1 MVPGMIADRKPPPRR
16 TQTDR
21 REESD
26 RRMLRAATRLIA
38 RQGVSGTSLAEV
50 GLAAGYSR
58 GLPVDRYGSKRGL
71 IEALLDSMAA
81 WFEARVANTAS
92 SKRGVE
98 AVLERIAAHVDGAR
112 KSPLATTALYAIY
125 LESLAAMPALRPK
138 VGALLDRWRGELVVG
153 LRQAQSAGEIRGDID
168 CEQHAAIILGALRG
182 LIIEHLMGSAETDL
196 DAIRDAVS
204 GLVRQAMVPP
214 APRKAVRR

>member
-1 MVPGMIADRKPPPRR
+1 
-16 TQTDR
+16 
-21 REESD
+21 
-26 RRMLRAATRLIA
+26 MLRAATRLIA

>member
-16 TQTDR
+16 TQVDR

-26 RRMLRAATRLIA
+26 RRMLRAATRLFA

-81 WFEARVANTAS
+81 WFAARVADTTS
-92 SKRGVE
+92 SKRGVA
-98 AVLERIAAHVDGAR
+98 AVLDRIEAHVDGAR
-112 KSPLATTALYAIY
+112 KSPVATAALYAIY

-138 VGALLDRWRGELVVG
+138 VGALLERWRRDLVVG
-153 LRQAQSAGEIRGDID
+153 LRQAQSAGELRSDID

-182 LIIEHLMGSAETDL
+182 LIIEHLMADAETDL
-196 DAIRDAVS
+196 DAIRDAVT
-204 GLVRQAMVPP
+204 GLVRQAMVSP
-214 APRKAVRR
+214 APRKVARR

>member
-1 MVPGMIADRKPPPRR
+1 MVPGMIAVRKPLPRR
-16 TQTDR
+16 TQLDR

-26 RRMLRAATRLIA
+26 RRMLRAATKLFA

-58 GLPVDRYGSKRGL
+58 GLPVDRYGSKFGL

-81 WFEARVANTAS
+81 WFEARVADTVS
-92 SKRGVE
+92 GKRGVE
-98 AVLERIAAHVDGAR
+98 AVIERIEAHVDGAR
-112 KSPLATTALYAIY
+112 KSPLATAALYAIY

-138 VGALLDRWRGELVVG
+138 VGALLERWRGDLVTG
-153 LRQAQSAGEIRGDID
+153 LRQARASGQIGDID

-182 LIIEHLMGSAETDL
+182 LIIEHLMADARTDL

-204 GLVRQAMVPP
+204 GLVRQAMVSPT
-214 APRKAVRR
+214 APKVARR

>member
-16 TQTDR
+16 TQVDR

-26 RRMLRAATRLIA
+26 RRMLRAATKLFA

-81 WFEARVANTAS
+81 WFEARVAGGPS
-92 SKRGVE
+92 SRQGVR
-98 AVLERIAAHVDGAR
+98 AVLERIEAHVDGAR
-112 KSPLATTALYAIY
+112 KSPLATAALYAIY
-125 LESLAAMPALRPK
+125 LESLGAMPVLRPK
-138 VGALLDRWRGELVVG
+138 VGALLERWRRDLVVG
-153 LRQAQSAGEIRGDID
+153 LRQAQTAGEIRGDID

-182 LIIEHLMGSAETDL
+182 LIIEHLMANAGTDL
-196 DAIRDAVS
+196 DAIRDAVT
-204 GLVRQAMVPP
+204 GLVRQAMLSPP
-214 APRKAVRR
+214 ARKAAPR

>member
-1 MVPGMIADRKPPPRR
+1 MLPGMIAARKPQPRR
-16 TQTDR
+16 TQLDR

-26 RRMLRAATRLIA
+26 RRMLRAAMKLFA

-58 GLPVDRYGSKRGL
+58 GLPVDRHGSKRGL

-81 WFEARVANTAS
+81 WFEARVAERVSN
-92 SKRGVE
+92 RQGVA
-98 AVLERIAAHVDGAR
+98 AVLERIEAHVDGAR
-112 KSPLATTALYAIY
+112 ESRLATTALYAIY

-138 VGALLDRWRGELVVG
+138 VGALLERWRGELAVG
-153 LRQAQSAGEIRGDID
+153 LHQAREAGEIRDDID

-182 LIIEHLMGSAETDL
+182 LVIEHLMADAKTDL
-196 DAIRDAVS
+196 DAIRDAVA
-204 GLVRQAMVPP
+204 GLVRQAMTSP
-214 APRKAVRR
+214 AVRKATRR

>member
-1 MVPGMIADRKPPPRR
+1 MVPGMVPDRKPPPRR
-16 TQTDR
+16 TQVDR

-26 RRMLRAATRLIA
+26 RRMLRAATRLFA

-81 WFEARVANTAS
+81 WFAARVAGNTS
-92 SKRGVE
+92 GRQGVA
-98 AVLERIAAHVDGAR
+98 AVMERIEAHVDGAR
-112 KSPLATTALYAIY
+112 KSPLATAALYAIY
-125 LESLAAMPALRPK
+125 LESLGAMPALRPK
-138 VGALLDRWRGELVVG
+138 VGALLDRWRGDLVVG
-153 LRQAQSAGEIRGDID
+153 LRQAQRASEIQGDID

-182 LIIEHLMGSAETDL
+182 LIIEHLMADAETDL
-196 DAIRDAVS
+196 DAIRDAVT
-204 GLVRQAMVPP
+204 GLVRQVMVG
-214 APRKAVRR
+214 KASRR

>member
-1 MVPGMIADRKPPPRR
+1 MIADRKPPPRR
-16 TQTDR
+16 TQVDR
-21 REESD
+21 REQSD
-26 RRMLRAATRLIA
+26 RRMLRAATRLFA

-58 GLPVDRYGSKRGL
+58 GLPVDRYGSKLGL

-81 WFEARVANTAS
+81 WFEARVADSAS
-92 SKRGVE
+92 GKRGVE
-98 AVLERIAAHVDGAR
+98 AVLERIEAHVDGAR
-112 KSPLATTALYAIY
+112 KSPLATAALYSIY

-153 LRQAQSAGEIRGDID
+153 LRQAQAAGELRSDID

-182 LIIEHLMGSAETDL
+182 LIIEHLMADAETDL
-196 DAIRDAVS
+196 DAIRDAVT
-204 GLVRQAMVPP
+204 GLVRQAMLSP
-214 APRKAVRR
+214 APRKMVRR